1 MNKRIGILFV
11 VIGYCALFLL
21 SLYVYDKQRDTTIV
35 TDSGRLLP
43 VQVKQITTPQS
54 PGKLQQLLRDTDDVF
69 SIAGMQHT
77 QGGHT
82 MYPNATMLN
91 MKGYNT
97 ILNVNVDAKQITVQ
111 SGATWDD
118 VQQALNPHGLAIK
131 VSQSQNIFTVGGSLS
146 ANIHGRDIRN
156 DALIE
161 TVDSFRL
168 LLANGEIIDV
178 SRETNSELFSLVIGG
193 YGLFGV
199 ILDVTLNVTD
209 DELYVHEN
217 TMFDYTEYEQF
228 LRGNVQEEKVKMH
241 LARIS
246 VAPDSF
252 LTEMYATNYVLAEDQ
267 TLLKKHNRLKGEPL
281 IAIPKFFLGLSR
293 YSDWGKELFWQI
305 QKTYMQKTDGK
316 LESRNNVMRSDTQ
329 FMEYDSI
336 SRVEVLQE
344 YFVPVSEFTNY
355 IDDLRDILLRAED
368 LNVLNIT
375 VRYVEKNEEAV
386 LSYAHDDMVA
396 LVILIN
402 QVDEK
407 KMLKKNQTVIQEM
420 IDLTLAYDG
429 TFYLPYYPFA
439 TVDQLFEAYPRASE
453 FFEKKRQYDP
463 DERWMNLFYEE
474 YGR

>member
-54 PGKLQQLLRDTDDVF
+54 AGKLQQLLRDTDDVF

-407 KMLKKNQTVIQEM
+407 KMLKKNQAVIQEM